1 MMDASAPSPAH
12 DATAP
17 SGGQEPVGME
27 AAPGHVADD
36 LGLVLTGG
44 GARGA
49 YQVGV
54 LSWIARHYPDVSVP
68 ILTGVSAGAVNAAKL
83 AARTGSF
90 RQGVDELEGL
100 WSELTTEQVFQAG
113 PLDLLWNGARW
124 GMRLLSAGS
133 RSAPRVRGLLET
145 APLRT
150 LLEETL
156 AAVDGRVTGIDYN
169 LERGALKAAAFITT
183 SYTTGQTVVFL
194 QGRGIEPWQRPQ
206 RKAVQTPITVDH
218 VMASAALPIF
228 FPAVQIGEQ
237 WYGDGGIRLAAP
249 LSPVLHL
256 GAHRVLAISTR
267 YDRSTAE
274 ADRPA
279 TVGYPPPAQM
289 LGVLLN
295 AVFLDLIDQDMHR
308 LERIN
313 QLLEVL
319 PPGQRDGMRPV
330 RLLVMR
336 PSKDMGVLAARYE
349 PRLPWALRFM
359 ARGLGTQ
366 ETRSADVLSMLM
378 FQPRYLQRLIRLGKQ
393 DAERNA
399 ARIDAFL
406 QGAPSDALAAGS

>member
-1 MMDASAPSPAH
+1 MKDAASPLPDH

-17 SGGQEPVGME
+17 SGAAEPVGAE
-27 AAPGHVADD
+27 AVPGHLEDD
-36 LGLVLTGG
+36 LALVLTGG

-54 LSWIARHYPDVSVP
+54 LCWIARHYPDVQVP
-68 ILTGVSAGAVNAAKL
+68 ILTGVSAGAVNTAKL

-90 RQGVDELEGL
+90 QQGVEELVGL
-100 WSELTTEQVFQAG
+100 WSELTTEQVFDAG
-113 PLDLLWNGARW
+113 ALDLLWNGARW
-124 GMRLLSAGS
+124 GMRLISAGS
-133 RSAPRVRGLLET
+133 PSAPRVRGLLET
-145 APLRT
+145 EPLRR
-150 LLEETL
+150 LLEGTL
-156 AAVDGRVTGIDYN
+156 AAVEGRVTGIDYN

-194 QGRGIEPWQRPQ
+194 QGKGIAPWQRPQ
-206 RKAVQTPITVDH
+206 RRAVQTPILVDH

-228 FPAVQIGEQ
+228 FPAVQIGDH

-249 LSPVLHL
+249 LSPALHL

-267 YDRSTAE
+267 YDRSPAE

-313 QLLEVL
+313 QLLADL
-319 PPGQRDGMRPV
+319 PPDKRDGMRPV

-336 PSKDMGVLAARYE
+336 PSKDMGLLAARYE

-359 ARGLGTQ
+359 ARGLGTR

-378 FQPRYLQRLIRLGKQ
+378 FQPRYLQRLIRLGQQ

-406 QGAPSDALAAGS
+406 QDAPAGAVAAGH